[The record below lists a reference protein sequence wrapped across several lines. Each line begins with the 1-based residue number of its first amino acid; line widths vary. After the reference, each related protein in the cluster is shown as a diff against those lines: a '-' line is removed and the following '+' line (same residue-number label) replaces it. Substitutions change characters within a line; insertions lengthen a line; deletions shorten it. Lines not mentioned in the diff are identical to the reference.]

1 MKYSED
7 ISKLVIQNIEQ
18 HERASMVIEEV
29 EQLLLKAIEEESKRV
44 INDFKSQLDGNEEF
58 DIVDNQYL
66 FFSFK
71 DWLVKDIEGSQF
83 GFNLYTSG
91 EEQHED
97 AATWLGHL
105 CGIPYASSGLI
116 LSFWTEYKNLNLRL
130 LQLKPILVEH
140 FEKSEEL
147 KAHGFK
153 LSKKGDE
160 LELHFNFSHDKICS
174 HYPYE
179 LSEAMSPL
187 VKALKAVEKCK
198 PELDRIVEAIKAES
212 PKVD

>member
-18 HERASMVIEEV
+18 HERAAMVIEEV
-29 EQLLLKAIEEESKRV
+29 DESLLKAVEKESKSV
-44 INDFKSQLDGNEEF
+44 IGDFKSALDGNEELEF
-58 DIVDNQYL
+58 ADNNSL
-66 FFSFK
+66 CFSFK
-71 DWLVKDIEGSQF
+71 DWLVSGLEGMLF
-83 GFNLYTSG
+83 GVSLN
-91 EEQHED
+91 
-97 AATWLGHL
+97 ATDNEHHNDSASWVGHL

-116 LSFWTEYKNLNLRL
+116 LSFWVEHKSLNLKLPRL
-130 LQLKPILVEH
+130 KSILVKQ
-140 FEKSEEL
+140 FENSTEL

-160 LELHFNFSHDKICS
+160 LELYLNFEQNKILT

-187 VKALKAVEKCK
+187 VKALEAVEKCK
-198 PELDRIVEAIKAES
+198 SELDEIVKAVKTES